1 MVKSGREEGFLYNIL
16 YLTAEIRSTKQLIFI
31 KNNNWENYDEK
42 IIKKKNHLCL
52 V

>member
-31 KNNNWENYDEK
+31 KNKKLRKLWCKNN
-42 IIKKKNHLCL
+42 
-52 V
+52 